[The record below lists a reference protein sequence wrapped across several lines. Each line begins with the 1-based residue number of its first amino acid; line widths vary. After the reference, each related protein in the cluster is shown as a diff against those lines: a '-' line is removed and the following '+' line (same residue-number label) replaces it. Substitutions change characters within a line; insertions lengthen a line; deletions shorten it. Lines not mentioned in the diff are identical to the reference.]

1 MARAGLTWTL
11 KLNDAMSGAAKKI
24 AASLD
29 KVQGELEALDKAKVD
44 GPAESVKKLQDRLES
59 QQQKR
64 SERESDRAQ
73 KSSKRIAE
81 QIGSVEEKAAE
92 RSATVR
98 ERLESKAVKARARVN
113 NQAAG
118 QISRGETNLAEMRA
132 RYDSMVK
139 KDGKRGVK
147 LKEKIAA
154 QEQIVGELRQKTKER
169 AESEYRR
176 FTDEASKYEE
186 KQSKAAA
193 RTRARLEK
201 QEAQRAERFA
211 ERSAKQAQKS
221 QDRIAKLTTAEA
233 ERSEKQIARKREQL
247 TKRREKLE
255 QRLQRAQARKTTKR
269 AGAGD
274 GMLGAGMLGAVTTG
288 AMLAADAIAALANA
302 VVALGQ
308 RVIELQ
314 SFKQATQFAFRQILG
329 SSAAADDAWGRAQKI
344 AESTGISIQEIA
356 GSMNALLAQ
365 GMGIGEVEELTKRFA
380 DLKALNPAANI
391 DGIARALMQ
400 IKATGKLQGDEL
412 MQLNE
417 AGLASDKVYAQLEK
431 RLGKTRDEIL
441 KMQAAGKISSQDAI
455 EAIKAALRETTGKEA
470 GAVAAE
476 MAEKTLGGAIGRLK
490 VQFEKLLMMDSPAFE
505 KVAKLV
511 NKISDGLASGKAQP
525 ILDAIFE
532 SINKITDALLAI
544 PADSMAQKIQA
555 VAFAIGA
562 VGSAIAFTITAL
574 DKIQAVAITVWT
586 GISAAVQTTVDAINN
601 VSASVG
607 AVIDKVLNLGSTF
620 EEGGRKMGT
629 SLVQGII
636 AAIAGGGGAI
646 ASAVSAVVT
655 EAVKAAV
662 ENIGDVDLSLGGS
675 FGASPAGD
683 AMMMGAMAG
692 REVRSTTTNKQFAP
706 TVNVNISGG
715 ASNTGGI
722 VGAIS
727 DTLKSLNNSFA

>member
-1 MARAGLTWTL
+1 MF
-11 KLNDAMSGAAKKI
+11 GAI
-24 AASLD
+24 
-29 KVQGELEALDKAKVD
+29 Q
-44 GPAESVKKLQDRLES
+44 
-59 QQQKR
+59 
-64 SERESDRAQ
+64 
-73 KSSKRIAE
+73 
-81 QIGSVEEKAAE
+81 
-92 RSATVR
+92 
-98 ERLESKAVKARARVN
+98 
-113 NQAAG
+113 
-118 QISRGETNLAEMRA
+118 
-132 RYDSMVK
+132 
-139 KDGKRGVK
+139 
-147 LKEKIAA
+147 
-154 QEQIVGELRQKTKER
+154 
-169 AESEYRR
+169 
-176 FTDEASKYEE
+176 
-186 KQSKAAA
+186 
-193 RTRARLEK
+193 
-201 QEAQRAERFA
+201 
-211 ERSAKQAQKS
+211 
-221 QDRIAKLTTAEA
+221 
-233 ERSEKQIARKREQL
+233 
-247 TKRREKLE
+247 
-255 QRLQRAQARKTTKR
+255 
-269 AGAGD
+269 
-274 GMLGAGMLGAVTTG
+274 TG

-314 SFKQATQFAFRQILG
+314 SFKQATQFAFKQILG

-356 GSMNALLAQ
+356 GSMNALLAT
-365 GMGIGEVEELTKRFA
+365 GMGISEVEELTKRFA
-380 DLKALNPAANI
+380 DMKALNPATNVA
-391 DGIARALMQ
+391 GIAKAMTQIRAS
-400 IKATGKLQGDEL
+400 GRLQGDEL
-412 MQLNE
+412 DQLNE
-417 AGLASDKVYAQLEK
+417 AGVKIDEVYAQLEK
-431 RLGKTRDEIL
+431 RLGKNRQEIIKL
-441 KMQAAGKISSQDAI
+441 KEAGKISAEDAI
-455 EAIKAALRETTGKEA
+455 AAIKGAMEKAAGGREA

-476 MAEKTLGGAIGRLK
+476 AAEKTLGGAIGRLK

-574 DKIQAVAITVWT
+574 DKTQAVAITVWT
-586 GISAAVQTTVDAINN
+586 GISAAVHTTVDAINN

-662 ENIGDVDLSLGGS
+662 ENIGDIDLSLGGS

>member
-1 MARAGLTWTL
+1 MARTGLTWTL

-29 KVQGELEALDKAKVD
+29 KVQGELEALDKIRVD
-44 GPAESVKKLQDRLES
+44 GPSKSMQAMEDRMRART
-59 QQQKR
+59 Q
-64 SERESDRAQ
+64 RAQ
-73 KSSKRIAE
+73 ELATAREERRASAASKRISDRIVAAE
-81 QIGSVEEKAAE
+81 QRQAKLLEAARSKKGANANAIAAREQKYAEQNAALRRRFEQQEESRANKFRE
-92 RSATVR
+92 RSN
-98 ERLESKAVKARARVN
+98 ARA
-113 NQAAG
+113 Q
-118 QISRGETNLAEMRA
+118 
-132 RYDSMVK
+132 
-139 KDGKRGVK
+139 
-147 LKEKIAA
+147 
-154 QEQIVGELRQKTKER
+154 
-169 AESEYRR
+169 
-176 FTDEASKYEE
+176 
-186 KQSKAAA
+186 
-193 RTRARLEK
+193 
-201 QEAQRAERFA
+201 
-211 ERSAKQAQKS
+211 
-221 QDRIAKLTTAEA
+221 
-233 ERSEKQIARKREQL
+233 
-247 TKRREKLE
+247 KLE
-255 QRLQRAQARKTTKR
+255 QRLDTQRRRDIARQE
-269 AGAGD
+269 A
-274 GMLGAGMLGAVTTG
+274 AVTRTRTRLSKQRDEIIKRQETASQKARERSQKAKPRAVRPKAERDSAMSANMFGAIQTG

-314 SFKQATQFAFRQILG
+314 SFKQATQFAFKQILG

-356 GSMNALLAQ
+356 GSMNALLAT
-365 GMGIGEVEELTKRFA
+365 GMGISEVEELTKRFA
-380 DLKALNPAANI
+380 DMKALNPATNVS
-391 DGIARALMQ
+391 GIAKAMTQIRAS
-400 IKATGKLQGDEL
+400 GRLQGDEL
-412 MQLNE
+412 DQLNE
-417 AGLASDKVYAQLEK
+417 AGVKIDEVYAQLEK
-431 RLGKTRDEIL
+431 RLGKNRQEIIKL
-441 KMQAAGKISSQDAI
+441 KEAGKISAEDAI
-455 EAIKAALRETTGKEA
+455 AAIKGAMEKAAGGREA

-476 MAEKTLGGAIGRLK
+476 AAEKTLGGAIGRLK

-532 SINKITDALLAI
+532 SINKIADALLAI

-586 GISAAVQTTVDAINN
+586 GISAAVHTTVDAINN